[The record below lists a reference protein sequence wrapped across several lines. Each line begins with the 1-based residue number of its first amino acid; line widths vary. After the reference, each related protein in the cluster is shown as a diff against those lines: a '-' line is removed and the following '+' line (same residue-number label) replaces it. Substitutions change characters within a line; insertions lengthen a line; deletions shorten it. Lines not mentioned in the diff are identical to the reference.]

1 MKSPSTITRRRVL
14 QGAALGAAALALPR
28 SASAARPSGVVTL
41 EFWNP
46 AVDPVGK
53 KVIAKLADQF
63 NGTVGK
69 AKGILVQNRPI
80 ADDNNAAKYTT
91 AMTSSGSPDVVMTYS
106 YDYLAPWAANGFIR
120 PVDSYFSTTGMA
132 ENDLLPVVKDS
143 VQLAG
148 HTWGLLQEFDFAQLF
163 WNKRLHTGALPTTL
177 DELDALAKRYTVF
190 DKHGNLTQAGLI
202 PWSNKTFDPYTT
214 GVALFGGSFYNQST
228 GKWTITT
235 PQNLKLFQWYAKYA
249 DILGGRSKADALENS
264 VPSTYGDSWL
274 YGKAVFGFEGE
285 WIPAQITQLNLKL
298 SYGIGHPPT
307 APGVPAGS
315 IASLGGNLFLLPTKS
330 QHPAEAAAFI
340 EYMGSAKGSAEW
352 CILNSNMPPV
362 KSALF
367 APSFLK
373 ALPGM
378 ASFIDALKINH
389 VTSSIASPQYS
400 VFADALALAVQEVSL
415 RKSTPAQALSSI
427 DSKVSSAVQQ
437 FQQFHPNWPSQ

>member
-228 GKWTITT
+228 GKWTI
-235 PQNLKLFQWYAKYA
+235 
-249 DILGGRSKADALENS
+249 
-264 VPSTYGDSWL
+264 
-274 YGKAVFGFEGE
+274 
-285 WIPAQITQLNLKL
+285 
-298 SYGIGHPPT
+298 
-307 APGVPAGS
+307 
-315 IASLGGNLFLLPTKS
+315 
-330 QHPAEAAAFI
+330 
-340 EYMGSAKGSAEW
+340 
-352 CILNSNMPPV
+352 
-362 KSALF
+362 
-367 APSFLK
+367 
-373 ALPGM
+373 
-378 ASFIDALKINH
+378 
-389 VTSSIASPQYS
+389 
-400 VFADALALAVQEVSL
+400 
-415 RKSTPAQALSSI
+415 
-427 DSKVSSAVQQ
+427 
-437 FQQFHPNWPSQ
+437 